1 MFADDKSEEKPVV
14 DEAPVKKVKDVK
26 AEVVKP
32 QKEKKGLS
40 FNKPQNVGVF
50 IIICLLVVQVLMSGY
65 QTFLNVQDQVQQ
77 ARLIAS
83 VQKYTSTTDGVIT
96 QLLSDYK
103 SEVYNNANVNSTAK
117 QQVMGNEYNFMAL
130 MLVAKQNSRILELL
144 SQLK

>member
-1 MFADDKSEEKPVV
+1 MFADDKSEEKAVE
-14 DEAPVKKVKDVK
+14 EAPVKKAKEVK
-26 AEVVKP
+26 AETEKP
-32 QKEKKGLS
+32 QKEKKGIS
-40 FNKPQNVGVF
+40 IKKPQNLGVL
-50 IIICLLVVQVLMSGY
+50 IIICLLVLQVLMSGY

-77 ARLIAS
+77 AKLIAS
-83 VQKYTSTTDGVIT
+83 VQKYTSTTDGVIS

-103 SEVYNNANVNSTAK
+103 SEVYNNTNVNSTAK